1 MEEKIY
7 EIHYKLRIGVEF
19 LLEREREK
27 KKRERERAPFWE
39 VVLVLFIVLVY
50 QREHKSESFF
60 ILQTNWRWRENFL
73 CFILSLFLCFPFFFS
88 SFF

>member
-27 KKRERERAPFWE
+27 KKRERE
-39 VVLVLFIVLVY
+39 
-50 QREHKSESFF
+50 SS
-60 ILQTNWRWRENFL
+60 ILGGRSRPLYCSRISKRT
-73 CFILSLFLCFPFFFS
+73 
-88 SFF
+88 